1 MYAVSNEQFEGPLD
15 LLLQL
20 IEKEK
25 LEITTVSLSKITSAY
40 LEQFENMQG
49 TSSEMADFLV
59 VAAKLLYLK
68 SKELLPDIKSKEEED
83 EIEDLEAKLREYSIY
98 KKAAANLESILIDGQ
113 RGYSRRAKSES
124 EIIFLPPQDI
134 NHQMLFAI
142 FQETLNKLPEQIEER
157 VITDSPEQKITIED
171 KKKIIYSLTKKKKTI
186 RFKEILAGAKS
197 KTEVIVTFLAILEMI
212 KQKEIGVIQKESFAD
227 ILIMGLK

>member
-1 MYAVSNEQFEGPLD
+1 MYAVSNDQFEGPLD

-40 LEQFENMQG
+40 LEQIENMQG

-68 SKELLPDIKSKEEED
+68 SKELLPDIKSDEEEE

-186 RFKEILAGAKS
+186 RFKEILAGAKN